1 MVCTLYLTTACELC
15 DEALAWLLDSGI
27 LRGHV
32 LETVDIAA
40 DESLFR
46 AFGTRI
52 PVLQVEDFESE
63 WPFDESQLLK
73 VLQTE

>member
-1 MVCTLYLTTACELC
+1 M
-15 DEALAWLLDSGI
+15 
-27 LRGHV
+27 

-52 PVLQVEDFESE
+52 PVLQIEDFESE
-63 WPFDESQLLK
+63 WPFNESQLRK